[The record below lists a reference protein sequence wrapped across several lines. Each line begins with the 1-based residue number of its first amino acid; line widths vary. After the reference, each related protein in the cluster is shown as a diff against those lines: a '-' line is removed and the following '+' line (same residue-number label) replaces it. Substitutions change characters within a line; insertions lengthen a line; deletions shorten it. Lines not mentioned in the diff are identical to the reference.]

1 MTISA
6 RPARS
11 TILAAGAAIALACAA
26 LAAPP
31 VAEKADMPKE
41 QAIQYA
47 DALSA
52 AFRHAADSITPSVV
66 KIATKETRKGQV
78 IQTPFGPMGGGQQQR
93 AGVGSGFVFDA
104 QGHIITNN
112 HVVEGAQ
119 EIEVIFEDGTRID
132 AKVIGTD
139 PETDLAVVKVDPES
153 VTSGT
158 LHPAA
163 LGDSDAAR
171 VGDWVLAVG
180 SPLDLE
186 ETVTAGII
194 SATGRK
200 TGILRGRGYES
211 FIQTD
216 AAINPGNSGGPL
228 VNLRGEVIGI
238 NSNIKT
244 TSGGS
249 VGLGFAI
256 PTSMARDIIT
266 QLVETGSVKRG
277 YLGIGLSDVSQEN
290 AVLLGLPPTTRGTLV
305 TTVEEGSPA
314 EKAGVQKDDVI
325 TGINGSAVRDS
336 DDLRLKVARIRPGA
350 KAELA
355 ILRDKSKQTISI
367 EVGDRSKSASV
378 ADAEGGPILR
388 SLGLG
393 VAPAPAAT
401 LRQQNITGGGV
412 AVVSVRQGST
422 ADDAGFA
429 EGDIILTI
437 NNLRVTD
444 PASLGALL
452 QRAAASGTPNLRL
465 TFGVLTAQGEQERK
479 TLRLPPTSGR

>member
-1 MTISA
+1 MTS
-6 RPARS
+6 PARAPR
-11 TILAAGAAIALACAA
+11 TILLAAGAALAIASAA

-52 AFRHAADSITPSVV
+52 AFRYAADAITPSVV
-66 KIATKETRKGQV
+66 KIATKETRKGTV
-78 IQTPFGPMGGGQQQR
+78 MTPFGPMGGGSQQR
-93 AGVGSGFVFDA
+93 SGVGSGFVFDA
-104 QGHIITNN
+104 KGHIITNN

-119 EIEVIFEDGTRID
+119 EIEVIFEDGTKVD
-132 AKVIGTD
+132 AKVVGTD
-139 PETDLAVVKVDPES
+139 PETDLAVVKVEPDS

-163 LGDSDAAR
+163 IGDSDAAR

-256 PTSMARDIIT
+256 PTSLARDVAT
-266 QLVETGSVKRG
+266 QLVENGSVKRG
-277 YLGIGLSDVSQEN
+277 YIGITLADVDQSN
-290 AVLLGLPPTTRGTLV
+290 TALLGLPPATRGVIV
-305 TTVEEGSPA
+305 TSVETDSPA
-314 EKAGVQKDDVI
+314 DKAGLQKDDVI
-325 TGINGSAVRDS
+325 TAVNGSSVRDS
-336 DDLRLKVARIRPGA
+336 DDLRLKVARIRPGS

-355 ILRDKSKQTISI
+355 VLRDKSKQTISI
-367 EVGDRSKSASV
+367 EVGDRSKSTTI

-393 VAPAPAAT
+393 VAPAPAAA

-412 AVVSVRQGST
+412 AVVSVRQGSP
-422 ADDAGFA
+422 AEDAGFS

-437 NNLRVTD
+437 NNLRVSDT
-444 PASLGALL
+444 ASLGALL

-465 TFGVLTAQGEQERK
+465 TFGVLTAQGDQERK
-479 TLRLPPTSGR
+479 TLRLPPTNGR